1 MISSRIMLLEK
12 LPNAIFKLRNIVVL
26 VCVDAN
32 HQLSDKNYIKEGRGR
47 IFIAVE
53 KFNKKLILTILLNKF
68 LIVYS
73 FLRSKQ
79 IWWKKLFSW

>member
-1 MISSRIMLLEK
+1 MLLEK

-32 HQLSDKNYIKEGRGR
+32 HQLSDKNYIKEGRGG

-53 KFNKKLILTILLNKF
+53 KFNKKLILLNKF

-79 IWWKKLFSW
+79 IL

>member
-1 MISSRIMLLEK
+1 MLLEK

-32 HQLSDKNYIKEGRGR
+32 HQLSDKNYIKEGRGGGGY
-47 IFIAVE
+47 FIAVE

-79 IWWKKLFSW
+79 IW